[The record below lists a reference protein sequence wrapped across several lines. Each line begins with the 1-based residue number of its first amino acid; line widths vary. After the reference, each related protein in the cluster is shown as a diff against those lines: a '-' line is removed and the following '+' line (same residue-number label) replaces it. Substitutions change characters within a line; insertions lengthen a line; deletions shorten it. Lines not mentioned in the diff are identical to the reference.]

1 MADRSIFK
9 RNLRYHRLIVLGIVL
24 SYIWI
29 QYEYSSGNWNYSNGQ
44 PKIDGQHINGKDEG
58 QWTWFYQNGKKQ
70 MQGTFLYGK
79 RNGLWII
86 WDTNGNKLSESNYED
101 DKLNGK
107 FTRWYSNGSIESE
120 GTYKDDKLINATYY
134 KPDGSLKEVK

>member
-1 MADRSIFK
+1 MADRSTLK
-9 RNLRYHRLIVLGIVL
+9 KNLKYHRIVVLTIVL

-29 QYEYSSGNWNYSNGQ
+29 QYEYSSGNWSYNNGQ
-44 PKIDGQHINGKDEG
+44 PKIDGQHANGKDEG
-58 QWTWFYQNGKKQ
+58 QWTWFYKNGKKQ

-86 WDTNGNKLSESNYED
+86 WDTNGNKINESNYVN

-107 FTRWYSNGSIESE
+107 FTKWYSNGKVESTGSYQE
-120 GTYKDDKLINATYY
+120 DKLIEIIHY
-134 KPDGSLKEVK
+134 KPDGSLEVK

>member
-9 RNLRYHRLIVLGIVL
+9 SNLKYHRLIVLAVVL

-29 QYEYSSGNWNYSNGQ
+29 QYEYSSGNWSYGNGQ
-44 PKIDGQHINGKDEG
+44 PKIDGKHVNGRDEG
-58 QWTWFYQNGKKQ
+58 QWTWFYENGKKQ
-70 MQGTFLYGK
+70 MQGSFLHGK

-86 WDTNGNKLSESNYED
+86 WDMNGNKVSESIYVD

-107 FTRWYSNGSIESE
+107 FTRWYSNQVIESE
-120 GTYKDDKLINATYY
+120 GIYRNDELIQARYY
-134 KPDGSLKEVK
+134 NQDGTLKGAR